1 MRYAIGLAAALVVG
15 SAALTTPV
23 LDGRSRAR
31 MFRGYDDLDGITQA
45 QRIGATF
52 EIDGDLRAWF
62 QALAEEVIASLDE
75 LAAELDDADV

>member
-1 MRYAIGLAAALVVG
+1 
-15 SAALTTPV
+15 
-23 LDGRSRAR
+23 

-62 QALAEEVIASLDE
+62 QALADEVIASLDE
-75 LAAELDDADV
+75 LAAELDGADV